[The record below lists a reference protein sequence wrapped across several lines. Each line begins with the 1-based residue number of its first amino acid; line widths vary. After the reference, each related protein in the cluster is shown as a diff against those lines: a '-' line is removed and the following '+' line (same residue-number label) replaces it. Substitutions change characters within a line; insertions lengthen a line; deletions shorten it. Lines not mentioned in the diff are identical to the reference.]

1 MAALENLLNLTPDLL
16 TPFSFVETRLTGAL
30 TPVPCRTG
38 YDRLRDQLKKI
49 GMRADTHIALE
60 PSVAHGMSAGDLA
73 RASIHCNPEL
83 LVQKRDLAY
92 LTTAFCT
99 AVRPTELASMD
110 AEHLRWDDQGAVW
123 LIPSSKTDQNKKGR
137 DITVPHLTDDVACSP
152 ACPACRLHDW
162 ITIAG
167 VTTGPVFQSIQG
179 SKLTGRRISGPDSRT
194 IMRRLSERL
203 GLETPITPYSLRK
216 GFITEVASAGADAD
230 EIAGHTG
237 HKNPEIL
244 HRFYVKFPDLF
255 DGPAHVML

>member
-1 MAALENLLNLTPDLL
+1 
-16 TPFSFVETRLTGAL
+16 
-30 TPVPCRTG
+30 
-38 YDRLRDQLKKI
+38 
-49 GMRADTHIALE
+49 
-60 PSVAHGMSAGDLA
+60 
-73 RASIHCNPEL
+73 
-83 LVQKRDLAY
+83 
-92 LTTAFCT
+92 
-99 AVRPTELASMD
+99 VRPSELAGMD
-110 AEHLRWDDQGAVW
+110 VEHLRWDDQVAVW

-137 DITVPHLTDDVACSP
+137 DIIIPHLADEVKCSP
-152 ACPACRLHDW
+152 ACPACRLRDW

-167 VTTGPVFQSIQG
+167 ATTGPVFQSIQG

-194 IMRRLSERL
+194 ILCRLSERL